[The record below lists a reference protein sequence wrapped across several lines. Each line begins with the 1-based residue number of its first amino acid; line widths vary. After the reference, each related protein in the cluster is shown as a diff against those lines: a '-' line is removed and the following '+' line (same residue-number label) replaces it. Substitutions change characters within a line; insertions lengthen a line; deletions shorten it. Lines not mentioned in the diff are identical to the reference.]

1 MNKPNGARH
10 AASRVRFRIGGT
22 MSRYLRM
29 VMLLLAGL
37 CFMIPMLG
45 RSASARPMPRF
56 HGPHGSFHNN
66 PHQALEPD
74 PDLGDDAAPCAP

>member
-1 MNKPNGARH
+1 
-10 AASRVRFRIGGT
+10 

-29 VMLLLAGL
+29 AMLLIAGL

-56 HGPHGSFHNN
+56 HGPHGAYHN
-66 PHQALEPD
+66 PHQSYTPD
-74 PDLGDDAAPCAP
+74 PDMGDDDPATPCAP